1 MINWRFLIP
10 ITSAAELLTS
20 GCSNLHFM
28 NYRISKLIKQ
38 ISGVLVCLAM
48 TMTVRSAR
56 AETLRVY
63 FIGNSVTDT
72 VRYGELAK
80 LAETRGVKLDW
91 GRTMIPGAPLE
102 WIYEHPNDGFREEPY
117 GTWTNALNQ
126 FAWDAVSLQ
135 PFDRHLRG
143 KNDSGQEVGDVALI
157 CEFAAMAA
165 RKNPDVQIYIYAR
178 WPRVTSS
185 GKGMPFDKNDYDPAK
200 PGSGNDLAK
209 VDDFNARWEAKYSG
223 GWDNSNETRD
233 YFETLLREVRT
244 ATPFLK
250 KKPLLVPV
258 GHVMSALNAQM
269 KAGKVP
275 GYTSIYQF
283 YKDGI
288 HLNQAGSYLVGCT
301 FFATLLK
308 QSPMGLP
315 TEPYGNIDPSLAE
328 TIQKTVWQVVTAHP
342 DSGVG
347 TK

>member
-1 MINWRFLIP
+1 MRMQGAP
-10 ITSAAELLTS
+10 T
-20 GCSNLHFM
+20 
-28 NYRISKLIKQ
+28 
-38 ISGVLVCLAM
+38 
-48 TMTVRSAR
+48 
-56 AETLRVY
+56 ETLRVY

-72 VRYGELAK
+72 VGYGGLAQ
-80 LAETRGVKLDW
+80 LAQTRGVKLVW

-102 WIYEHPNDGFREEPY
+102 WIYSHPNDGFREEPF

-135 PFDRHLRG
+135 PFDRHLHG

-157 CEFAAMAA
+157 RGFAAMAA
-165 RKNPDVQIYIYAR
+165 RMNPMVQIYIYAR
-178 WPRVTSS
+178 WPRVTSG

-209 VDDFNARWEAKYSG
+209 VDDFTARWGAKYTG
-223 GWDNSNETRD
+223 GWDNSNESRD
-233 YFETLLREVRT
+233 YFETLLREVRKE
-244 ATPFLK
+244 TPFLK
-250 KKPLLVPV
+250 KRPLLVPV
-258 GHVMSALNAQM
+258 GYVMNELNALM

-301 FFATLLK
+301 FFSTLLN
-308 QSPMGLP
+308 QSPLALQ
-315 TEPYGNIDPSLAE
+315 TAPYGKIDASLAQ
-328 TIQKTVWQVVTAHP
+328 TIQKTVWQVVVACP

-347 TK
+347 PR